1 MSNDVDEDGYND
13 SNRAFLQAF
22 MARSTMT
29 FEEAKPVLAA
39 IFSAHGAQS
48 TIFFDSSYVEK
59 EIANLYLATERR
71 PVLAEDITQADLSSY
86 IAAANTA
93 ISPFDLEIRSTVHQ
107 LPGEDGNNGGN
118 HRVYA
123 LVNTTSDP
131 LTQLA
136 TTYTADEIAFVKRIL
151 DAMFETYNTRRSEAI
166 VVTGMQAVQLAKVSN
181 ADRRES
187 AAMQLSQGGAAQSLT
202 MPQAESVMKRL
213 LEEGWFEKS
222 RKGFYSLSPRALMEL
237 RGWLVATYN
246 EEDDDGR
253 RANKIK
259 FCAACK
265 DIITVGQRCANR
277 DCLGRL
283 HDICMRNFFRM
294 QQAEKCPVC
303 KADWP
308 HNKFVGERAITTT
321 EQYQQGKRRSGNS
334 QRQSNAVASASAV
347 EDEQEQEQDDAEIAE
362 D

>member
-22 MARSTMT
+22 LARSTMT

-39 IFSAHGAQS
+39 IFSTH
-48 TIFFDSSYVEK
+48 
-59 EIANLYLATERR
+59 ERR
-71 PVLAEDITQADLSSY
+71 PVLPEDVTQADLSSY

-93 ISPFDLEIRSTVHQ
+93 ISPFDLEIRSTLHQ
-107 LPGEDGNNGGN
+107 LPDDNGNNGGN
-118 HRVYA
+118 SRVYA

-151 DAMFETYNTRRSEAI
+151 DAIFDTYNTRRSEAM
-166 VVTGMQAVQLAKVSN
+166 VVTGMQAVQLAKVSS

-187 AAMQLSQGGAAQSLT
+187 AAMQQPQGGAAQSLT
-202 MPQAESVMKRL
+202 MQQAESVMKRL
-213 LEEGWFEKS
+213 LDEGWLEKS

-246 EEDDDGR
+246 EEDDEGR
-253 RANKIK
+253 RVNKIK

-265 DIITVGQRCANR
+265 DIITAGQRCANR

-321 EQYQQGKRRSGNS
+321 EQYQQGKRRSGNT
-334 QRQSNAVASASAV
+334 QRGSNATASASAV
-347 EDEQEQEQDDAEIAE
+347 ERDEQEEDAEGEA

>member
-22 MARSTMT
+22 LARSTMT

-39 IFSAHGAQS
+39 IFSTH
-48 TIFFDSSYVEK
+48 
-59 EIANLYLATERR
+59 ERR
-71 PVLAEDITQADLSSY
+71 PVLPEDVTQADLSSY

-93 ISPFDLEIRSTVHQ
+93 ISPFDLEIRSTLHQ
-107 LPGEDGNNGGN
+107 LPDDNGTNGGN

-151 DAMFETYNTRRSEAI
+151 DAIFDTYNTRRSEAM
-166 VVTGMQAVQLAKVSN
+166 VVTGMQAVQLAKVSS

-187 AAMQLSQGGAAQSLT
+187 AATQQPQGGAAQSLT
-202 MPQAESVMKRL
+202 MQQAESVMKRL
-213 LEEGWFEKS
+213 LDEGWLEKS

-246 EEDDDGR
+246 EEDDEGR
-253 RANKIK
+253 RINKIK

-265 DIITVGQRCANR
+265 DIITAGQRCANR

-321 EQYQQGKRRSGNS
+321 EQYQQGKRRSGNT
-334 QRQSNAVASASAV
+334 QRVSNATASASAI
-347 EDEQEQEQDDAEIAE
+347 EGDEQEEDAEGEA

>member
-1 MSNDVDEDGYND
+1 M
-13 SNRAFLQAF
+13 
-22 MARSTMT
+22 
-29 FEEAKPVLAA
+29 
-39 IFSAHGAQS
+39 
-48 TIFFDSSYVEK
+48 
-59 EIANLYLATERR
+59 
-71 PVLAEDITQADLSSY
+71 
-86 IAAANTA
+86 
-93 ISPFDLEIRSTVHQ
+93 HQ
-107 LPGEDGNNGGN
+107 LPDDNRTNGGN
-118 HRVYA
+118 NRVYA

-151 DAMFETYNTRRSEAI
+151 DAMFDTYNTRRSEAM
-166 VVTGMQAVQLAKVSN
+166 VVTGMQAVQLAKVSS

-187 AAMQLSQGGAAQSLT
+187 AATQQPQGGAAQSLT
-202 MPQAESVMKRL
+202 MQQAESVMKRL
-213 LEEGWFEKS
+213 LDEGWLEKS
-222 RKGFYSLSPRALMEL
+222 RKGFYSLSPRGLMEL

-246 EEDDDGR
+246 EEDDEGR
-253 RANKIK
+253 RINKIK

-265 DIITVGQRCANR
+265 DIITAVSIWVMALVERDMVLILTCGQGQRCANR

-321 EQYQQGKRRSGNS
+321 EQYQQGKRRSGNT
-334 QRQSNAVASASAV
+334 QRGSNATASASAV
-347 EDEQEQEQDDAEIAE
+347 ERDEQEEDAEGEA

>member
-22 MARSTMT
+22 LARSTMT

-39 IFSAHGAQS
+39 IFSTH
-48 TIFFDSSYVEK
+48 
-59 EIANLYLATERR
+59 ERR
-71 PVLAEDITQADLSSY
+71 PVLPEDVTQADLSSY

-93 ISPFDLEIRSTVHQ
+93 ISPFDLEIRSTLHQ
-107 LPGEDGNNGGN
+107 LPDDNGTNGGS

-151 DAMFETYNTRRSEAI
+151 DAIFDTYNTRRSEAM
-166 VVTGMQAVQLAKVSN
+166 VVTGMQAVQLAKVSS

-187 AAMQLSQGGAAQSLT
+187 AATQQPQGGAAQSLT
-202 MPQAESVMKRL
+202 MQQAESVMKRL
-213 LEEGWFEKS
+213 LDEGWLEKS

-246 EEDDDGR
+246 EEDDEGR
-253 RANKIK
+253 RVNKIK

-265 DIITVGQRCANR
+265 DIITAGQRCANR

-321 EQYQQGKRRSGNS
+321 EQYQQGKRRSGNT
-334 QRQSNAVASASAV
+334 QRVSNATASASAI
-347 EDEQEQEQDDAEIAE
+347 EGDEQEEDAEGEA